1 MEQEYTRIMGIDF
14 GLKRIGIA
22 ISDPLHIFASAFT
35 VFQNDEKLFSNLNQL
50 ISEKNIQLIILGM
63 PSNEETSNTS
73 IVKQVKKFKER
84 LFKES
89 KLEIIEWDET
99 YTSVIAEKRIIESVN
114 KKKNRRKKEL
124 IDMNSASVILQEY
137 LDSRK

>member
-1 MEQEYTRIMGIDF
+1 MGIDF

-35 VFQNDEKLFSNLNQL
+35 TFQNDENLFKNLNQL
-50 ISEKNIQLIILGM
+50 ISEKNIKLIILGM
-63 PSNEETSNTS
+63 PSDEETSNTS

-124 IDMNSASVILQEY
+124 VDMNSASVILQEY
-137 LDSRK
+137 LDSVDSRN

>member
-1 MEQEYTRIMGIDF
+1 MGIDF

-35 VFQNDEKLFSNLNQL
+35 TFQNDENLFKNLNQL
-50 ISEKNIQLIILGM
+50 ISKKNIKLIILGM
-63 PSNEETSNTS
+63 PSDEETSNTS

-124 IDMNSASVILQEY
+124 VDMNSASVILQEY
-137 LDSRK
+137 LDSVDSRN